1 MNKKKKILTIVTDVL
16 EKYQADARTSSV
28 VWSAFNCNSCNSVRG
43 GPSTVPGADVGA
55 GILSGAWRL
64 AFFYDRSFLFASCAV
79 RVQLLVWSRSKRGF
93 CNVKV

>member
-1 MNKKKKILTIVTDVL
+1 MTDVL
-16 EKYQADARTSSV
+16 EKYRVDARTSSV

-64 AFFYDRSFLFASCAV
+64 AFFYDRVSSSLPVQPA
-79 RVQLLVWSRSKRGF
+79 QLLVWSGSNEVLQR
-93 CNVKV
+93 

>member
-1 MNKKKKILTIVTDVL
+1 MTDVL
-16 EKYQADARTSSV
+16 EKYQVDARTSSV

-64 AFFYDRSFLFASCAV
+64 AFFYDRTSSSLPVCSPRSSLFREA
-79 RVQLLVWSRSKRGF
+79 RTRF
-93 CNVKV
+93 CNVKGQKRQIKRPFF